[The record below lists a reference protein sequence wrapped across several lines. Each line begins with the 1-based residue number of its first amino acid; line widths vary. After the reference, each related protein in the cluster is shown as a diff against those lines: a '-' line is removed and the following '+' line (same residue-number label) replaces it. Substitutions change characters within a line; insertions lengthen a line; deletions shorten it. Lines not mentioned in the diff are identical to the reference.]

1 MYGIGGFKLCT
12 GYTNRS
18 LFGLHA
24 LLKLSMQ
31 RLTTFDKSVPLLYT
45 YNTIWQKKSACNI
58 FPCFTSFKKQVKL
71 RLTKTSRGKKGN

>member
-12 GYTNRS
+12 GYTNKS

-24 LLKLSMQ
+24 VLKLSMQ

-45 YNTIWQKKSACNI
+45 YITI
-58 FPCFTSFKKQVKL
+58 
-71 RLTKTSRGKKGN
+71 